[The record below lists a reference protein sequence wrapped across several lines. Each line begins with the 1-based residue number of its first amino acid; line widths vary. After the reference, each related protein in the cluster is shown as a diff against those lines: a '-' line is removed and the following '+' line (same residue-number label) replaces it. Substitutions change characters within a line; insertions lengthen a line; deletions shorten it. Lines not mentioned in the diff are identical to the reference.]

1 LFEREYKQAEPIFGL
16 AQLNSFA
23 ALTLSIVS
31 FAEEIGMMSQKVTKE
46 KEKQRQTEI
55 WNKVNKHSLVVS

>member
-1 LFEREYKQAEPIFGL
+1 LLEREYKQAELIFRL
-16 AQLNSFA
+16 VQLNSFA